1 MDNAELAIG
10 IDLGTTN
17 SLIAV
22 WKDGAAQLIPNKFG
36 EYLTPSIISMDEN
49 NHILVGKPAV
59 SRRTSHP
66 DKTAALFKR
75 AMGSNTN
82 WRLGSDT
89 FNAPELS
96 SLVLRSLKEDA
107 EEFLQRPIKD
117 VVISVPAYFSDE
129 QRKHTR
135 LAAELAGLNAVR
147 LINEPTA
154 AAMAYGL
161 HTQQNTRSLVFDLG
175 GGTFDVTVLE
185 YATPVIE
192 VHASAGDN
200 FLGGEDFTH
209 MLVDE
214 VLKRADVARTTLNE
228 SELAALYACVE
239 AAKCSNQSP
248 LHIRWQ
254 YQEET
259 RECEFY
265 ENELEDLWLPLLN
278 RLRVPIEQALRDARL
293 KPSQIDSLVLVG
305 GASQMPLVQ
314 RIAVR
319 LFGKLPY
326 QSYDPSTIVA
336 LGAAIQAAC
345 RLRSEDIEEVIL
357 TDICPYSLGVEVNR
371 QGVSGIFSPIIER
384 NTTVPVSRVET
395 YSTMHPE
402 QDSIT
407 VNVYQGENHKVK
419 NNILVESFDVPLKKT
434 GAYQSIDIRFS
445 YDIRLISAMVAF
457 SMFEAAYYSEI
468 IRAGIQS
475 ISRGQS
481 SAALALGMTHWQSMK
496 LIILPQAFR
505 AMVPLLLTQ
514 GIVLFQDTSLVY
526 VLSLADFFRTAST
539 IGERDGTQVEMIL
552 FAGFVYF
559 VISLSAS
566 LLVSYLKRRTA

>member
-1 MDNAELAIG
+1 MDNATLAIG

-22 WKDGAAQLIPNKFG
+22 WQDGAAQLIPNKFG

-49 NHILVGKPAV
+49 KQILVGKPAAA
-59 SRRTSHP
+59 RKTSHP

-75 AMGSNTN
+75 AMGSNTH
-82 WRLGSDT
+82 WHLGEES

-107 EEFLQRPIKD
+107 EDYLQQPIKD

-161 HTQQNTRSLVFDLG
+161 HTQQNSRSLVFDLG

-185 YATPVIE
+185 YATPIIE
-192 VHASAGDN
+192 VHASAGDSY
-200 FLGGEDFTH
+200 LGGEDFTH
-209 MLVDE
+209 LLLDE
-214 VLKRADVARTTLNE
+214 VLKRWNLDKSALTD
-228 SELAALYACVE
+228 SDLAALYACVE
-239 AAKCSNQSP
+239 AAKCASGSP
-248 LHIRWQ
+248 LRMSWL
-254 YQEET
+254 YQERALEST
-259 RECEFY
+259 FY
-265 ENELEDLWLPLLN
+265 DDELEALWLPLLN
-278 RLRVPIEQALRDARL
+278 RLRTPIEQALRDSRL
-293 KPSQIDSLVLVG
+293 KPEQIDSLVLVG

-336 LGAAIQAAC
+336 LGAATQAAC
-345 RLRSEDIEEVIL
+345 RLRHEDVEEVIL

-371 QGVSGIFSPIIER
+371 QGVPGIFSPIIER
-384 NTTVPVSRVET
+384 NTTVPVSKVET

-402 QDSIT
+402 QDSIC
-407 VNVYQGENHKVK
+407 VRVYQGESHKVK
-419 NNILVESFDVPLKKT
+419 NNILIDSFDVMLKPN
-434 GAYQSIDIRFS
+434 GHIQAIDIRFS
-445 YDIRLISAMVAF
+445 YDINGLLEVDVLLEDGKSESRIISHNATSLTTQQIDASRERLQALKIYPRDMLINRTFKAQLEEQWSRALGDEREMLG
-457 SMFEAAYYSEI
+457 EI
-468 IRAGIQS
+468 ITDFD
-475 ISRGQS
+475 
-481 SAALALGMTHWQSMK
+481 AALLSNDMQRVDDVRRRACEYLGIDEPK
-496 LIILPQAFR
+496 AP
-505 AMVPLLLTQ
+505 
-514 GIVLFQDTSLVY
+514 
-526 VLSLADFFRTAST
+526 
-539 IGERDGTQVEMIL
+539 
-552 FAGFVYF
+552 
-559 VISLSAS
+559 
-566 LLVSYLKRRTA
+566 

>member
-1 MDNAELAIG
+1 MDNATLAIG

-22 WKDGAAQLIPNKFG
+22 WQDGAAQLIPNKFG

-49 NHILVGKPAV
+49 KQILVGKPAAA
-59 SRRTSHP
+59 RKTSHP

-75 AMGSNTN
+75 AMGSHTL
-82 WRLGSDT
+82 WHLGEES

-107 EEFLQRPIKD
+107 EDYLQQPIKD

-161 HTQQNTRSLVFDLG
+161 HTQQNSRSLVFDLG

-185 YATPVIE
+185 YATPIIE

-200 FLGGEDFTH
+200 YLGGEDFTH
-209 MLVDE
+209 LLLDE
-214 VLKRADVARTTLNE
+214 VLKRWNLDKSLLTEND
-228 SELAALYACVE
+228 LAALYTCVE
-239 AAKCSNQSP
+239 TAKCASDTP
-248 LHIRWQ
+248 LRVNWL
-254 YQEET
+254 YQERALESS
-259 RECEFY
+259 FY
-265 ENELEDLWLPLLN
+265 DDELESLWLPLLN
-278 RLRVPIEQALRDARL
+278 RLRTPIEQALRDSRL
-293 KPSQIDSLVLVG
+293 KPEQIDSLVLVG

-336 LGAAIQAAC
+336 LGAATQAAC
-345 RLRSEDIEEVIL
+345 RLRHEDVEEVIL
-357 TDICPYSLGVEVNR
+357 TDICPYSLGVEVNQR
-371 QGVSGIFSPIIER
+371 GVSGVFSPIIER
-384 NTTVPVSRVET
+384 NTTVPVSKVET

-402 QDSIT
+402 QDSIC
-407 VNVYQGENHKVK
+407 VRVYQGESHKVK
-419 NNILVESFDVPLKKT
+419 NNILIDSFDVTLKPN
-434 GAYQSIDIRFS
+434 GHIQSIDIRFS
-445 YDIRLISAMVAF
+445 YDINGLLEVDVLLEDGKSESRVISHNAASLTPQQIAASRERLLALKIYPRDLLVNRTFKAQLEEQWSRALGDEREMLG
-457 SMFEAAYYSEI
+457 EI
-468 IRAGIQS
+468 ITDFD
-475 ISRGQS
+475 
-481 SAALALGMTHWQSMK
+481 AALLSNDMQRVDDVRRRACEYLGIDEPK
-496 LIILPQAFR
+496 AP
-505 AMVPLLLTQ
+505 
-514 GIVLFQDTSLVY
+514 
-526 VLSLADFFRTAST
+526 
-539 IGERDGTQVEMIL
+539 
-552 FAGFVYF
+552 
-559 VISLSAS
+559 
-566 LLVSYLKRRTA
+566 

>member
-254 YQEET
+254 YQDET

-265 ENELEDLWLPLLN
+265 ENELEDLWL
-278 RLRVPIEQALRDARL
+278 
-293 KPSQIDSLVLVG
+293 
-305 GASQMPLVQ
+305 PLVQ

-445 YDIRLISAMVAF
+445 YDINGLLEVDVLLEDGSVKSRVINHSPVTLSAQQIEESRTRLSALKIYPRDMLINRTFKAKL
-457 SMFEAAYYSEI
+457 EELWARALGDEREEI
-468 IRAGIQS
+468 GRVITDFD
-475 ISRGQS
+475 
-481 SAALALGMTHWQSMK
+481 AALQSNDM
-496 LIILPQAFR
+496 ARVDEVRRR
-505 AMVPLLLTQ
+505 ASVYLA
-514 GIVLFQDTSLVY
+514 IETS
-526 VLSLADFFRTAST
+526 
-539 IGERDGTQVEMIL
+539 
-552 FAGFVYF
+552 
-559 VISLSAS
+559 
-566 LLVSYLKRRTA
+566 

>member
-1 MDNAELAIG
+1 MDNATLAIG

-22 WKDGAAQLIPNKFG
+22 WQDGAAQLIPNKFG

-49 NHILVGKPAV
+49 KQILVGKPAAA
-59 SRRTSHP
+59 RKTSHP

-75 AMGSNTN
+75 AMGSHTL
-82 WRLGSDT
+82 WHLGEES

-107 EEFLQRPIKD
+107 EDYLQQPIKD

-161 HTQQNTRSLVFDLG
+161 HTQQNSRSLVFDLG

-185 YATPVIE
+185 YATPIIE

-200 FLGGEDFTH
+200 YLGGEDFTH
-209 MLVDE
+209 MLLDE
-214 VLKRADVARTTLNE
+214 VLKRWNLDKSALTD
-228 SELAALYACVE
+228 SDLAALYACVE
-239 AAKCSNQSP
+239 AAKCASGSP
-248 LHIRWQ
+248 LRMSWL
-254 YQEET
+254 YQERALEST
-259 RECEFY
+259 FY
-265 ENELEDLWLPLLN
+265 DDELEALWLPLLN
-278 RLRVPIEQALRDARL
+278 RLRTPIEQALRDSRL
-293 KPSQIDSLVLVG
+293 KPEQIDSLVLVG

-336 LGAAIQAAC
+336 LGAATQAAC
-345 RLRSEDIEEVIL
+345 RLRHEDVEEVIL

-371 QGVSGIFSPIIER
+371 QGVPGIFSPIIER
-384 NTTVPVSRVET
+384 NTTVPVSKVET

-402 QDSIT
+402 QDSIC
-407 VNVYQGENHKVK
+407 VRVYQGESHKVK
-419 NNILVESFDVPLKKT
+419 NNILIDSFDVMLKPN
-434 GAYQSIDIRFS
+434 GHIQAIDIRFS
-445 YDIRLISAMVAF
+445 YDINGLLEVDVLLEDGKSESRIISHNATSLTTQQIDASRERLLALKIYPRDMLINRTFKAQLEEQWSRALGDEREMLG
-457 SMFEAAYYSEI
+457 EI
-468 IRAGIQS
+468 ITDFD
-475 ISRGQS
+475 
-481 SAALALGMTHWQSMK
+481 AALLSNDMQRVDDVRRRACEYLGIDEPK
-496 LIILPQAFR
+496 AP
-505 AMVPLLLTQ
+505 
-514 GIVLFQDTSLVY
+514 
-526 VLSLADFFRTAST
+526 
-539 IGERDGTQVEMIL
+539 
-552 FAGFVYF
+552 
-559 VISLSAS
+559 
-566 LLVSYLKRRTA
+566 

>member
-228 SELAALYACVE
+228 SELGALYACVE

-254 YQEET
+254 YQDET

-265 ENELEDLWLPLLN
+265 ENELEDLWL
-278 RLRVPIEQALRDARL
+278 
-293 KPSQIDSLVLVG
+293 
-305 GASQMPLVQ
+305 PLVQ

-445 YDIRLISAMVAF
+445 YDINGLLEVDVLLEDGSVKSRVINHSPVTLSAQQIEESRTRLSALKIYPRDMLINRTFKAKL
-457 SMFEAAYYSEI
+457 EELWARALGDEREEI
-468 IRAGIQS
+468 GRVITDFD
-475 ISRGQS
+475 
-481 SAALALGMTHWQSMK
+481 AALQSNDM
-496 LIILPQAFR
+496 ARVDEVRRR
-505 AMVPLLLTQ
+505 ASVYLA
-514 GIVLFQDTSLVY
+514 IETS
-526 VLSLADFFRTAST
+526 
-539 IGERDGTQVEMIL
+539 
-552 FAGFVYF
+552 
-559 VISLSAS
+559 
-566 LLVSYLKRRTA
+566 

>member
-1 MDNAELAIG
+1 MDNATLAIG

-22 WKDGAAQLIPNKFG
+22 WQDGAAQLIPNKFG

-49 NHILVGKPAV
+49 KQILVGKPAAA
-59 SRRTSHP
+59 RKTSHP

-75 AMGSNTN
+75 AMGSNTH
-82 WRLGSDT
+82 WHLGEES

-107 EEFLQRPIKD
+107 EDYLQQPIKD

-161 HTQQNTRSLVFDLG
+161 HTQQNSRSLVFDLG

-185 YATPVIE
+185 YATPIIE

-200 FLGGEDFTH
+200 YLGGEDFTH
-209 MLVDE
+209 LLLDE
-214 VLKRADVARTTLNE
+214 VLKRWNLDKSSLTD
-228 SELAALYACVE
+228 SDLAALYACVE
-239 AAKCSNQSP
+239 AAKCASGSP
-248 LHIRWQ
+248 LRMSWL
-254 YQEET
+254 YQERALEST
-259 RECEFY
+259 FY
-265 ENELEDLWLPLLN
+265 DDELEALWLPLLN
-278 RLRVPIEQALRDARL
+278 RLRTPIEQALRDSRL
-293 KPSQIDSLVLVG
+293 KPEQIDSLVLVG

-336 LGAAIQAAC
+336 LGAATQAAC
-345 RLRSEDIEEVIL
+345 RLRHEDVEEVIL

-371 QGVSGIFSPIIER
+371 QGVPGIFSPIIER
-384 NTTVPVSRVET
+384 NTTVPVSKVET

-402 QDSIT
+402 QDSIC
-407 VNVYQGENHKVK
+407 VRVYQGESHKVK
-419 NNILVESFDVPLKKT
+419 NNILIDSFDVMLKPN
-434 GAYQSIDIRFS
+434 GHIQAIDIRFS
-445 YDIRLISAMVAF
+445 YDINGLLEVDVLLEDGKSESRIISHNATSLTTQQIDASRERLQALKIYPRDMLINRTFKAQLEEQWSRALGDEREMLG
-457 SMFEAAYYSEI
+457 EI
-468 IRAGIQS
+468 ITDFD
-475 ISRGQS
+475 
-481 SAALALGMTHWQSMK
+481 AALLSNDMQRVDDVRRRACEYLGIDEPK
-496 LIILPQAFR
+496 AP
-505 AMVPLLLTQ
+505 
-514 GIVLFQDTSLVY
+514 
-526 VLSLADFFRTAST
+526 
-539 IGERDGTQVEMIL
+539 
-552 FAGFVYF
+552 
-559 VISLSAS
+559 
-566 LLVSYLKRRTA
+566 

>member
-248 LHIRWQ
+248 MHIRWQ
-254 YQEET
+254 Y
-259 RECEFY
+259 
-265 ENELEDLWLPLLN
+265 
-278 RLRVPIEQALRDARL
+278 
-293 KPSQIDSLVLVG
+293 
-305 GASQMPLVQ
+305 
-314 RIAVR
+314 
-319 LFGKLPY
+319 
-326 QSYDPSTIVA
+326 
-336 LGAAIQAAC
+336 
-345 RLRSEDIEEVIL
+345 
-357 TDICPYSLGVEVNR
+357 
-371 QGVSGIFSPIIER
+371 
-384 NTTVPVSRVET
+384 
-395 YSTMHPE
+395 
-402 QDSIT
+402 
-407 VNVYQGENHKVK
+407 
-419 NNILVESFDVPLKKT
+419 
-434 GAYQSIDIRFS
+434 
-445 YDIRLISAMVAF
+445 
-457 SMFEAAYYSEI
+457 
-468 IRAGIQS
+468 
-475 ISRGQS
+475 RG
-481 SAALALGMTHWQSMK
+481 
-496 LIILPQAFR
+496 
-505 AMVPLLLTQ
+505 
-514 GIVLFQDTSLVY
+514 
-526 VLSLADFFRTAST
+526 
-539 IGERDGTQVEMIL
+539 
-552 FAGFVYF
+552 
-559 VISLSAS
+559 
-566 LLVSYLKRRTA
+566 

>member
-1 MDNAELAIG
+1 MDNATLAIG

-22 WKDGAAQLIPNKFG
+22 WQDGAAQLIPNKFG

-49 NHILVGKPAV
+49 KQILVGKPAAA
-59 SRRTSHP
+59 RKTSHP

-75 AMGSNTN
+75 AMGSHTL
-82 WRLGSDT
+82 WHLGEES

-107 EEFLQRPIKD
+107 EDYLQQPIKD

-161 HTQQNTRSLVFDLG
+161 HTQQNSRSLVFDLG

-192 VHASAGDN
+192 VRASAGDN
-200 FLGGEDFTH
+200 YLGGEDFTH
-209 MLVDE
+209 LLLDE
-214 VLKRADVARTTLNE
+214 VLKRWNLDKSALTD
-228 SELAALYACVE
+228 SDLAALYACVE
-239 AAKCSNQSP
+239 AAKCASGSP
-248 LHIRWQ
+248 LRMSWL
-254 YQEET
+254 YQESVLEST
-259 RECEFY
+259 FY
-265 ENELEDLWLPLLN
+265 DDELEALWLPLLN
-278 RLRVPIEQALRDARL
+278 RLRTPIEQALRDSRL
-293 KPSQIDSLVLVG
+293 KPEQIDSLVLVG

-336 LGAAIQAAC
+336 LGAATQAAC
-345 RLRSEDIEEVIL
+345 RLRHEDVEEVIL

-371 QGVSGIFSPIIER
+371 QGVPGIFSPIIER
-384 NTTVPVSRVET
+384 NTTVPVSKVET
-395 YSTMHPE
+395 YSTMHRE
-402 QDSIT
+402 QDSIC
-407 VNVYQGENHKVK
+407 VRVYQGESHKVK
-419 NNILVESFDVPLKKT
+419 NNILIDSFDVMLKPN
-434 GAYQSIDIRFS
+434 GHIQAIDIRFS
-445 YDIRLISAMVAF
+445 YDINGLLEVDVLLEDGKSESRIISHNATSLTTQQIEASRERLQALKIYPRDMLINRTFKAQLEEQWSRALGDEREMLG
-457 SMFEAAYYSEI
+457 EI
-468 IRAGIQS
+468 ITDFD
-475 ISRGQS
+475 
-481 SAALALGMTHWQSMK
+481 AALLSNDMQRVDDVRRRACEYLGIDEPK
-496 LIILPQAFR
+496 AP
-505 AMVPLLLTQ
+505 
-514 GIVLFQDTSLVY
+514 
-526 VLSLADFFRTAST
+526 
-539 IGERDGTQVEMIL
+539 
-552 FAGFVYF
+552 
-559 VISLSAS
+559 
-566 LLVSYLKRRTA
+566 

>member
-1 MDNAELAIG
+1 MDNATLAIG

-22 WKDGAAQLIPNKFG
+22 WQDGAAQLIPNKFG

-49 NHILVGKPAV
+49 KQILVGKPAAA
-59 SRRTSHP
+59 RKTSHP

-75 AMGSNTN
+75 AMGSHTL
-82 WRLGSDT
+82 WHLGEES

-107 EEFLQRPIKD
+107 EDYLQQPIKD

-161 HTQQNTRSLVFDLG
+161 HTQQNSRSLVFDLG

-185 YATPVIE
+185 YATPIIE

-200 FLGGEDFTH
+200 YLGGEDFTH
-209 MLVDE
+209 LLLDE
-214 VLKRADVARTTLNE
+214 VLKRWNLDKSALTD
-228 SELAALYACVE
+228 SDLAALYACVE
-239 AAKCSNQSP
+239 AAKCASGSP
-248 LHIRWQ
+248 LRMSWL
-254 YQEET
+254 YQESVLEST
-259 RECEFY
+259 FY
-265 ENELEDLWLPLLN
+265 DDELEALWLPLLN
-278 RLRVPIEQALRDARL
+278 RLRTPIEQALRDSRL
-293 KPSQIDSLVLVG
+293 KPEQIDSLVLVG

-336 LGAAIQAAC
+336 LGAATQAAC
-345 RLRSEDIEEVIL
+345 RLRHEDVEEVIL

-371 QGVSGIFSPIIER
+371 QGVPGIFSPIIER
-384 NTTVPVSRVET
+384 NTTVPVSKVET

-402 QDSIT
+402 QDSICIR
-407 VNVYQGENHKVK
+407 VYQGESHKVK
-419 NNILVESFDVPLKKT
+419 NNILIDSFDVMLKPN
-434 GAYQSIDIRFS
+434 GHIQAIDIRFS
-445 YDIRLISAMVAF
+445 YDINGLLEVDVLLEDGKSESRIISHNATSLTTQQIEASRERLQALKIYPRDMLINRTFKAQLEEQWSRALGDEREMLG
-457 SMFEAAYYSEI
+457 EI
-468 IRAGIQS
+468 ITDFD
-475 ISRGQS
+475 
-481 SAALALGMTHWQSMK
+481 AALLSNDMQRVDDVRRRACEYLGIDEPK
-496 LIILPQAFR
+496 AP
-505 AMVPLLLTQ
+505 
-514 GIVLFQDTSLVY
+514 
-526 VLSLADFFRTAST
+526 
-539 IGERDGTQVEMIL
+539 
-552 FAGFVYF
+552 
-559 VISLSAS
+559 
-566 LLVSYLKRRTA
+566 

>member
-1 MDNAELAIG
+1 MDNATLAIG

-22 WKDGAAQLIPNKFG
+22 WQDGAAQLIPNKFG

-49 NHILVGKPAV
+49 KQILVGKPAAA
-59 SRRTSHP
+59 RKTSHP

-75 AMGSNTN
+75 AMGSNTH
-82 WRLGSDT
+82 WHLGEES

-107 EEFLQRPIKD
+107 EDYLQQPIKD

-161 HTQQNTRSLVFDLG
+161 HTQQNSRSLVFDLG

-185 YATPVIE
+185 YATPIIE

-200 FLGGEDFTH
+200 YLGGEDFTH
-209 MLVDE
+209 LLLDE
-214 VLKRADVARTTLNE
+214 VLKRWNLDKSALTD
-228 SELAALYACVE
+228 SDLAALYACVE
-239 AAKCSNQSP
+239 AAKCASGSP
-248 LHIRWQ
+248 LRMSWL
-254 YQEET
+254 YQERALESS
-259 RECEFY
+259 FY
-265 ENELEDLWLPLLN
+265 DDELEALWLPLLN
-278 RLRVPIEQALRDARL
+278 RLRTPIEQALRDSRL
-293 KPSQIDSLVLVG
+293 KPEQIDSLVLVG

-336 LGAAIQAAC
+336 LGAATQAAC
-345 RLRSEDIEEVIL
+345 RLRHEDVEEVIL

-371 QGVSGIFSPIIER
+371 QGVPGIFSPIIER
-384 NTTVPVSRVET
+384 NTTVPVSKVET

-402 QDSIT
+402 QDSIC
-407 VNVYQGENHKVK
+407 VRVYQGESHKVK
-419 NNILVESFDVPLKKT
+419 NNILIDSFDVMLKPN
-434 GAYQSIDIRFS
+434 GHIQAIDIRFS
-445 YDIRLISAMVAF
+445 YDINGLLEVDVLLEDGKSESRIISHNATSLTTQQIDASRERLLALKIYPRDMLINRTFKAQLEEQWSRALGDEREMLG
-457 SMFEAAYYSEI
+457 EI
-468 IRAGIQS
+468 ITDFD
-475 ISRGQS
+475 
-481 SAALALGMTHWQSMK
+481 AALLSNDMQRVDDVRRRACEYLGIDEPK
-496 LIILPQAFR
+496 AP
-505 AMVPLLLTQ
+505 
-514 GIVLFQDTSLVY
+514 
-526 VLSLADFFRTAST
+526 
-539 IGERDGTQVEMIL
+539 
-552 FAGFVYF
+552 
-559 VISLSAS
+559 
-566 LLVSYLKRRTA
+566 

>member
-1 MDNAELAIG
+1 MDNATLAIG

-22 WKDGAAQLIPNKFG
+22 WQDGAAQLIPNKFG

-49 NHILVGKPAV
+49 KQILVGKPAAA
-59 SRRTSHP
+59 RKTSHP

-75 AMGSNTN
+75 AMGSHTL
-82 WRLGSDT
+82 WHLGEES

-107 EEFLQRPIKD
+107 EDYLQQPIKD

-161 HTQQNTRSLVFDLG
+161 HTQQNSRSLVFDLG

-192 VHASAGDN
+192 VRASAGDN
-200 FLGGEDFTH
+200 YLGGEDFTH
-209 MLVDE
+209 LLLDE
-214 VLKRADVARTTLNE
+214 VLKRWNLDKSALTD
-228 SELAALYACVE
+228 SDLATLYACVE
-239 AAKCSNQSP
+239 AAKCASGPP
-248 LHIRWQ
+248 LRMSWL
-254 YQEET
+254 YQERALEST
-259 RECEFY
+259 FY
-265 ENELEDLWLPLLN
+265 DDELEALWLPLLN
-278 RLRVPIEQALRDARL
+278 RLRTPIEQALRDSRL
-293 KPSQIDSLVLVG
+293 KPEQIDSLVLVG

-336 LGAAIQAAC
+336 LGAATQAAC
-345 RLRSEDIEEVIL
+345 RLRHEDVEEVIL

-371 QGVSGIFSPIIER
+371 QGVPGIFSPIIER
-384 NTTVPVSRVET
+384 NTTVPVSKVET
-395 YSTMHPE
+395 YSTMRPE
-402 QDSIT
+402 QDSIC
-407 VNVYQGENHKVK
+407 VRVYQGESHKVK
-419 NNILVESFDVPLKKT
+419 NNILIDSFDVMLKPN
-434 GAYQSIDIRFS
+434 GHIQAIDIRFS
-445 YDIRLISAMVAF
+445 YDINGLLEVDVLLEDGKSESRIISHNATSLTTQQIDASRERLQALKIYPRDMLINRTFKAQLEEQWSRALGDEREMLG
-457 SMFEAAYYSEI
+457 EI
-468 IRAGIQS
+468 ITDFD
-475 ISRGQS
+475 
-481 SAALALGMTHWQSMK
+481 AALLSNDMQRVDDVRRRACEYLGIDEPK
-496 LIILPQAFR
+496 AR
-505 AMVPLLLTQ
+505 
-514 GIVLFQDTSLVY
+514 
-526 VLSLADFFRTAST
+526 
-539 IGERDGTQVEMIL
+539 
-552 FAGFVYF
+552 
-559 VISLSAS
+559 
-566 LLVSYLKRRTA
+566 

>member
-1 MDNAELAIG
+1 MDNATLAIG

-22 WKDGAAQLIPNKFG
+22 WQDGAAQLIPNKFG

-49 NHILVGKPAV
+49 KQILVGKPATA
-59 SRRTSHP
+59 RKTSHP

-75 AMGSNTN
+75 AMGSHTL
-82 WRLGSDT
+82 WHLGEES

-107 EEFLQRPIKD
+107 EDYLQQPIKD

-129 QRKHTR
+129 QRKHTC

-161 HTQQNTRSLVFDLG
+161 HTQQNSRSLVFDLG

-185 YATPVIE
+185 YATPIIE

-200 FLGGEDFTH
+200 YLGGEDFTH
-209 MLVDE
+209 LLLDE
-214 VLKRADVARTTLNE
+214 VLKRWNLDKSALTD
-228 SELAALYACVE
+228 SDLAALYACVE
-239 AAKCSNQSP
+239 AAKCASGSP
-248 LHIRWQ
+248 LRISWL
-254 YQEET
+254 YQERALEST
-259 RECEFY
+259 FY
-265 ENELEDLWLPLLN
+265 DDELEALWLPLLN
-278 RLRVPIEQALRDARL
+278 RLRTPIEQALRDSRL
-293 KPSQIDSLVLVG
+293 KPEQIDSLVLVG

-336 LGAAIQAAC
+336 LGAATQAAC
-345 RLRSEDIEEVIL
+345 RLRHEDVEEVIL

-371 QGVSGIFSPIIER
+371 QGVPGIFSPIIER
-384 NTTVPVSRVET
+384 NTTVPVSKVET

-402 QDSIT
+402 QDSIC
-407 VNVYQGENHKVK
+407 VRVYQGESHKVK
-419 NNILVESFDVPLKKT
+419 NNILIDSFDVMLKPN
-434 GAYQSIDIRFS
+434 GHIQAIDIRFS
-445 YDIRLISAMVAF
+445 YDINGLLEVDVLLEDGKSESRIISHNATSLTTQQIDASRERLLALKIYPRDMLINRTFKAQLEEQWSRALGDEREMLG
-457 SMFEAAYYSEI
+457 EI
-468 IRAGIQS
+468 ITDFD
-475 ISRGQS
+475 
-481 SAALALGMTHWQSMK
+481 AALLSNDMQRVDDVRRRACEYLGIDEPK
-496 LIILPQAFR
+496 AP
-505 AMVPLLLTQ
+505 
-514 GIVLFQDTSLVY
+514 
-526 VLSLADFFRTAST
+526 
-539 IGERDGTQVEMIL
+539 
-552 FAGFVYF
+552 
-559 VISLSAS
+559 
-566 LLVSYLKRRTA
+566 

>member
-1 MDNAELAIG
+1 MDNANLAIG

-22 WKDGAAQLIPNKFG
+22 WDEGGAKLIPNKFG
-36 EYLTPSIISMDEN
+36 EYLTPSIISIDDN
-49 NHILVGKPAV
+49 KNILVGKPAK
-59 SRRTSHP
+59 SRRISHP

-75 AMGSNTN
+75 SMGSNMS
-82 WRLGSDT
+82 WKLGEET

-96 SLVLRSLKEDA
+96 SLILRSLKEDA
-107 EEFLQRPIKD
+107 EEYLHQPIKD

-161 HTQQNTRSLVFDLG
+161 HSQTNTRSLVFDLG

-200 FLGGEDFTH
+200 YLGGEDFTN
-209 MLVDE
+209 MLVE
-214 VLKRADVARTTLNE
+214 EALKRWGLSKSTLPE
-228 SELAALYACVE
+228 AAPAELYSMAE
-239 AAKCSNQSP
+239 AAKCSGVMP
-248 LHIRWQ
+248 LQLSWRPVNNR
-254 YQEET
+254 ELL
-259 RECEFY
+259 ECEFY
-265 ENELEDLWLPLLN
+265 EDELEELWLPLLN

-326 QSYDPSTIVA
+326 QNYDPSTIVA

-345 RLRSEDIEEVIL
+345 RLRSEDVEEVIL
-357 TDICPYSLGVEVNR
+357 TDICPYSLGVEVCQ
-371 QGVSGIFSPIIER
+371 QGISGIFSPIIER
-384 NTTVPVSRVET
+384 NTTVPVSKVET
-395 YSTMHPE
+395 YSTMHPD
-402 QDSIT
+402 QDSIQ

-419 NNILVESFDVPLKKT
+419 NNILVESFDVPLEKT

-445 YDIRLISAMVAF
+445 YDINGLLEVDILL
-457 SMFEAAYYSEI
+457 EDGKTE
-468 IRAGIQS
+468 
-475 ISRGQS
+475 SRVINHS
-481 SAALALGMTHWQSMK
+481 PT
-496 LIILPQAFR
+496 
-505 AMVPLLLTQ
+505 LLTQ
-514 GIVLFQDTSLVY
+514 QQIDASRARLLALKIYPRDMLINRTFKAQLEERWSRALSEEREWLGKIITDFDAALLSNDQERVDNVRHRACEYLGIEEPK
-526 VLSLADFFRTAST
+526 AP
-539 IGERDGTQVEMIL
+539 
-552 FAGFVYF
+552 
-559 VISLSAS
+559 
-566 LLVSYLKRRTA
+566 

>member
-1 MDNAELAIG
+1 MDNATLAIG

-22 WKDGAAQLIPNKFG
+22 WQDGAAQLIPNKFG

-49 NHILVGKPAV
+49 KQILVGKPAAA
-59 SRRTSHP
+59 RKTSHP

-75 AMGSNTN
+75 AMGSHTL
-82 WRLGSDT
+82 WHLGEES

-107 EEFLQRPIKD
+107 EDYLQQPIKD

-129 QRKHTR
+129 QRRHTR

-161 HTQQNTRSLVFDLG
+161 HTQQNSRSLVFDLG

-185 YATPVIE
+185 YATPIIE

-200 FLGGEDFTH
+200 YLGGEDFTH
-209 MLVDE
+209 MLLDE
-214 VLKRADVARTTLNE
+214 VLKRWNLDKSALTD
-228 SELAALYACVE
+228 SDLATLYACVE
-239 AAKCSNQSP
+239 AAKCASGSP
-248 LHIRWQ
+248 LRMSWL
-254 YQEET
+254 YQERALEST
-259 RECEFY
+259 FY
-265 ENELEDLWLPLLN
+265 DDELEALWLPLLN
-278 RLRVPIEQALRDARL
+278 RLRTPIEQALRDSRL
-293 KPSQIDSLVLVG
+293 KPEQIDSLVLVG

-336 LGAAIQAAC
+336 LGAATQAAC
-345 RLRSEDIEEVIL
+345 RLRHEDVEEVIL

-371 QGVSGIFSPIIER
+371 QGVPGIFSPIIER
-384 NTTVPVSRVET
+384 NTTVPVSKVET

-402 QDSIT
+402 QDSIC
-407 VNVYQGENHKVK
+407 VRVYQGESHKVK
-419 NNILVESFDVPLKKT
+419 NNILIDSFDVMLKPN
-434 GAYQSIDIRFS
+434 GHIQAIDIRFS
-445 YDIRLISAMVAF
+445 YDINGLLEVDVLLEDGKSESRIISHNATSLTTQQIDASRERLLALKIYPRDMLINRTFKAQLEEQWSRALGDEREMLG
-457 SMFEAAYYSEI
+457 EI
-468 IRAGIQS
+468 ITDFD
-475 ISRGQS
+475 
-481 SAALALGMTHWQSMK
+481 AALLSNDMQRVDDVRRRACEYLGIDEPK
-496 LIILPQAFR
+496 AP
-505 AMVPLLLTQ
+505 
-514 GIVLFQDTSLVY
+514 
-526 VLSLADFFRTAST
+526 
-539 IGERDGTQVEMIL
+539 
-552 FAGFVYF
+552 
-559 VISLSAS
+559 
-566 LLVSYLKRRTA
+566 

>member
-175 GGTFDVTVLE
+175 GVTFDVTVLE

-336 LGAAIQAAC
+336 LGAAIQ
-345 RLRSEDIEEVIL
+345 
-357 TDICPYSLGVEVNR
+357 
-371 QGVSGIFSPIIER
+371 GVSGIFSPIIER

-445 YDIRLISAMVAF
+445 YDINGLLEVDVLLEDGSVKSRVINHSPVTLSAQQIEESRTRLSALKIYPRDMLINRTFKAKL
-457 SMFEAAYYSEI
+457 EELWARALGDEREEI
-468 IRAGIQS
+468 GRVITDFD
-475 ISRGQS
+475 
-481 SAALALGMTHWQSMK
+481 AALQSNDM
-496 LIILPQAFR
+496 ARVDEVRRR
-505 AMVPLLLTQ
+505 AS
-514 GIVLFQDTSLVY
+514 DY
-526 VLSLADFFRTAST
+526 LA
-539 IGERDGTQVEMIL
+539 IEIP
-552 FAGFVYF
+552 
-559 VISLSAS
+559 
-566 LLVSYLKRRTA
+566 

>member
-1 MDNAELAIG
+1 MDNATLAIG

-22 WKDGAAQLIPNKFG
+22 WQDGAAQLIPNKFG

-49 NHILVGKPAV
+49 KQILVGKPAAA
-59 SRRTSHP
+59 RKTSHP

-75 AMGSNTN
+75 AMGSNTH
-82 WRLGSDT
+82 WHFGEES

-107 EEFLQRPIKD
+107 EDYLQQPIKD

-161 HTQQNTRSLVFDLG
+161 HTQQNSRSLVFDLG
-175 GGTFDVTVLE
+175 GGTFDMTVLE
-185 YATPVIE
+185 YATPIIE

-200 FLGGEDFTH
+200 YLGGEDFTH
-209 MLVDE
+209 LLLDE
-214 VLKRADVARTTLNE
+214 VLKRWNLDKSALTD
-228 SELAALYACVE
+228 SDLAALYACVE
-239 AAKCSNQSP
+239 AAKCASDFP
-248 LHIRWQ
+248 LRMSWL
-254 YQEET
+254 YQERALEST
-259 RECEFY
+259 FY
-265 ENELEDLWLPLLN
+265 DDELEALWLPLLN
-278 RLRVPIEQALRDARL
+278 RLRTPIEQALRDSRL
-293 KPSQIDSLVLVG
+293 KPEQIDSLVLVG

-336 LGAAIQAAC
+336 LGAATQAAC
-345 RLRSEDIEEVIL
+345 RLRHEDVEEVIL

-371 QGVSGIFSPIIER
+371 QGVPGIFSPIIER
-384 NTTVPVSRVET
+384 NTTVPVSKVET

-402 QDSIT
+402 QDSIC
-407 VNVYQGENHKVK
+407 VRVYQGESHKVK
-419 NNILVESFDVPLKKT
+419 NNILIDSFDVMLKPN
-434 GAYQSIDIRFS
+434 GHIQAIDIRFS
-445 YDIRLISAMVAF
+445 YDINGLLEVDVLLEDGKSESRIISHNATSLTTQQIDASRERLQALKIYPRDMLINRTFKAQLEEQWSRALGDEREMLG
-457 SMFEAAYYSEI
+457 EI
-468 IRAGIQS
+468 ITDFD
-475 ISRGQS
+475 
-481 SAALALGMTHWQSMK
+481 AALLSNDMQRVDDVRRRACEYLGIDEPK
-496 LIILPQAFR
+496 AP
-505 AMVPLLLTQ
+505 
-514 GIVLFQDTSLVY
+514 
-526 VLSLADFFRTAST
+526 
-539 IGERDGTQVEMIL
+539 
-552 FAGFVYF
+552 
-559 VISLSAS
+559 
-566 LLVSYLKRRTA
+566 

>member
-1 MDNAELAIG
+1 MDNATLAIG

-22 WKDGAAQLIPNKFG
+22 WQDGAAQLIPNKFG

-49 NHILVGKPAV
+49 KQILVGKPATA
-59 SRRTSHP
+59 RKTSHP

-75 AMGSNTN
+75 AMGSHTL
-82 WRLGSDT
+82 WHLGEES

-107 EEFLQRPIKD
+107 EDYLQQPIKD

-129 QRKHTR
+129 QRKHTC

-161 HTQQNTRSLVFDLG
+161 HTQQNSRSLVFDLG

-185 YATPVIE
+185 YATPIIE

-200 FLGGEDFTH
+200 YLGGEDFTH
-209 MLVDE
+209 LLLDE
-214 VLKRADVARTTLNE
+214 VLKRWNLDKSALTD
-228 SELAALYACVE
+228 SDLAALYACVE
-239 AAKCSNQSP
+239 AAKCASGSP
-248 LHIRWQ
+248 LRMSWL
-254 YQEET
+254 YQERALEST
-259 RECEFY
+259 FY
-265 ENELEDLWLPLLN
+265 DDELEALWLPLLN
-278 RLRVPIEQALRDARL
+278 RLRTPIEQALRDSRL
-293 KPSQIDSLVLVG
+293 KPEQIDSLVLVG

-336 LGAAIQAAC
+336 LGAATQAAC
-345 RLRSEDIEEVIL
+345 RLRHEDVEEVIL

-371 QGVSGIFSPIIER
+371 QGVPGIFSPIIER
-384 NTTVPVSRVET
+384 NTTVPVSKVET

-402 QDSIT
+402 QDSIC
-407 VNVYQGENHKVK
+407 VRVYQGESHKVK
-419 NNILVESFDVPLKKT
+419 NNILIDSFDVMLKPN
-434 GAYQSIDIRFS
+434 GHIQAIDIRFS
-445 YDIRLISAMVAF
+445 YDINGLLEVDVLLEDGKSESRIISHNATSLTTQQIDASRERLQALKIYPRDMLINRTFKAQLEEQWSRALGDEREMLG
-457 SMFEAAYYSEI
+457 EI
-468 IRAGIQS
+468 ITDFD
-475 ISRGQS
+475 
-481 SAALALGMTHWQSMK
+481 AALLSNDMQRVDDVRRRAYEYLGIDEPK
-496 LIILPQAFR
+496 AP
-505 AMVPLLLTQ
+505 
-514 GIVLFQDTSLVY
+514 
-526 VLSLADFFRTAST
+526 
-539 IGERDGTQVEMIL
+539 
-552 FAGFVYF
+552 
-559 VISLSAS
+559 
-566 LLVSYLKRRTA
+566 

>member
-1 MDNAELAIG
+1 MDNATLAIG

-22 WKDGAAQLIPNKFG
+22 WQDGAAQLIPNKFG

-49 NHILVGKPAV
+49 KQILVGKPAAA
-59 SRRTSHP
+59 RKTSHP

-75 AMGSNTN
+75 AMGSNTH
-82 WRLGSDT
+82 WHLGEES

-107 EEFLQRPIKD
+107 EDYLQQPIKD

-161 HTQQNTRSLVFDLG
+161 HTQQNSRSLVFDLG

-185 YATPVIE
+185 YATPIIE

-200 FLGGEDFTH
+200 YLGGEDFTH
-209 MLVDE
+209 LLLDE
-214 VLKRADVARTTLNE
+214 VLKRWNLDKSALTD
-228 SELAALYACVE
+228 SDLAALYACVE
-239 AAKCSNQSP
+239 AAKCASGSP
-248 LHIRWQ
+248 LRMSWL
-254 YQEET
+254 YQERALEST
-259 RECEFY
+259 FY
-265 ENELEDLWLPLLN
+265 DDELEALWLPLLN
-278 RLRVPIEQALRDARL
+278 RLRTPIEQALRDSRL
-293 KPSQIDSLVLVG
+293 KPEQIDSLVLVG

-326 QSYDPSTIVA
+326 QSYDPGTIVA
-336 LGAAIQAAC
+336 LGAATQAAC
-345 RLRSEDIEEVIL
+345 RLRHEDVEEVIL

-371 QGVSGIFSPIIER
+371 QGVPGIFSPIIER
-384 NTTVPVSRVET
+384 NTTVPVSKVET

-402 QDSIT
+402 QDSIC
-407 VNVYQGENHKVK
+407 VRVYQGESHKVK
-419 NNILVESFDVPLKKT
+419 NNILIDSFDVMLKPN
-434 GAYQSIDIRFS
+434 GHIQAIDIRFS
-445 YDIRLISAMVAF
+445 YDINGLLEVDVLLEDGKSESRIISHNATSLTTQQIDASRERLLALKIYPRDMLINRTFKAQLEEQWSRALGDEREMLG
-457 SMFEAAYYSEI
+457 EI
-468 IRAGIQS
+468 ITDFD
-475 ISRGQS
+475 
-481 SAALALGMTHWQSMK
+481 AALLSNDMQRVDDVRRRACEYLGIDEPK
-496 LIILPQAFR
+496 AP
-505 AMVPLLLTQ
+505 
-514 GIVLFQDTSLVY
+514 
-526 VLSLADFFRTAST
+526 
-539 IGERDGTQVEMIL
+539 
-552 FAGFVYF
+552 
-559 VISLSAS
+559 
-566 LLVSYLKRRTA
+566 

>member
-1 MDNAELAIG
+1 MDNATLAIG

-22 WKDGAAQLIPNKFG
+22 WQDGAAQLIPNKFG

-49 NHILVGKPAV
+49 KQILVGKPAAA
-59 SRRTSHP
+59 RKTSHP

-75 AMGSNTN
+75 TMGSNTH
-82 WRLGSDT
+82 WHLGEES

-107 EEFLQRPIKD
+107 EDYLQQPIKD

-161 HTQQNTRSLVFDLG
+161 HTQQNSRSLVFDLG

-185 YATPVIE
+185 YATPIIE

-200 FLGGEDFTH
+200 YLGGEDFTH
-209 MLVDE
+209 LLLDE
-214 VLKRADVARTTLNE
+214 VLKRWNLDKSALTD
-228 SELAALYACVE
+228 SDLAALYACVE
-239 AAKCSNQSP
+239 AAKCASSSP
-248 LHIRWQ
+248 LRMSWL
-254 YQEET
+254 YQESVLEST
-259 RECEFY
+259 FY
-265 ENELEDLWLPLLN
+265 DDELEALWLPLLN
-278 RLRVPIEQALRDARL
+278 RLRTPIEQALRDSRL
-293 KPSQIDSLVLVG
+293 KPEQIDSLVLVG

-336 LGAAIQAAC
+336 LGAATQAAC
-345 RLRSEDIEEVIL
+345 RLRHEDVEEVIL

-371 QGVSGIFSPIIER
+371 QGVPGIFSPIIER
-384 NTTVPVSRVET
+384 NTTVPVSKVET

-402 QDSIT
+402 QDSIC
-407 VNVYQGENHKVK
+407 VRVYQGESHKVK
-419 NNILVESFDVPLKKT
+419 NNILIDSFDVMLKPN
-434 GAYQSIDIRFS
+434 GHIQAIDIRFS
-445 YDIRLISAMVAF
+445 YDINGLLEVDVLLEDGKSESRIISHNATSLTTQQIDASRERLLALKIYPRDMLINRTFKAQLEEQWSRALGDEREMLG
-457 SMFEAAYYSEI
+457 EI
-468 IRAGIQS
+468 ITDFD
-475 ISRGQS
+475 
-481 SAALALGMTHWQSMK
+481 AALLSNDMQRVDDVRRRACEYLGIDEPK
-496 LIILPQAFR
+496 AP
-505 AMVPLLLTQ
+505 
-514 GIVLFQDTSLVY
+514 
-526 VLSLADFFRTAST
+526 
-539 IGERDGTQVEMIL
+539 
-552 FAGFVYF
+552 
-559 VISLSAS
+559 
-566 LLVSYLKRRTA
+566 

>member
-1 MDNAELAIG
+1 MDNATLAIG

-22 WKDGAAQLIPNKFG
+22 WQDGAAQLIPNKFG

-49 NHILVGKPAV
+49 KQILVGKPATA
-59 SRRTSHP
+59 RKTSHP

-75 AMGSNTN
+75 AMGSHTL
-82 WRLGSDT
+82 WHLGEES

-107 EEFLQRPIKD
+107 EDYLQQPIKD

-129 QRKHTR
+129 QRKHTC

-161 HTQQNTRSLVFDLG
+161 HTQQNSRSLVFDLG

-185 YATPVIE
+185 YATPIIE

-200 FLGGEDFTH
+200 YLGGEDFTH
-209 MLVDE
+209 LLLDE
-214 VLKRADVARTTLNE
+214 VLKRWNLDKSALTD
-228 SELAALYACVE
+228 SDLAALYACVE
-239 AAKCSNQSP
+239 AAKCASGSP
-248 LHIRWQ
+248 LRMSWL
-254 YQEET
+254 YQERVLEST
-259 RECEFY
+259 FY
-265 ENELEDLWLPLLN
+265 DDELEALWLPLLN
-278 RLRVPIEQALRDARL
+278 RLRTPIEQALRDSRL
-293 KPSQIDSLVLVG
+293 KPEQIDSLVLVG

-336 LGAAIQAAC
+336 LGAATQAAC
-345 RLRSEDIEEVIL
+345 RLRHEDVEEVIL

-371 QGVSGIFSPIIER
+371 QGVPGIFSPIIER
-384 NTTVPVSRVET
+384 NTTVPVSKVET

-402 QDSIT
+402 QDSIC
-407 VNVYQGENHKVK
+407 VRVYQGESHKVK
-419 NNILVESFDVPLKKT
+419 NNILIDSFDVMLKPN
-434 GAYQSIDIRFS
+434 GHIQAIDIRFS
-445 YDIRLISAMVAF
+445 YDINGLLEVDVLLEDGKSESRIISHNATSLTTQQIDASRERLQALKIYPRDMLINRTFKAQLEEQWSRALGDEREMLG
-457 SMFEAAYYSEI
+457 EI
-468 IRAGIQS
+468 ITDFD
-475 ISRGQS
+475 
-481 SAALALGMTHWQSMK
+481 AALLSNDMQRVDDVRRRACEYLGIDEPK
-496 LIILPQAFR
+496 AP
-505 AMVPLLLTQ
+505 
-514 GIVLFQDTSLVY
+514 
-526 VLSLADFFRTAST
+526 
-539 IGERDGTQVEMIL
+539 
-552 FAGFVYF
+552 
-559 VISLSAS
+559 
-566 LLVSYLKRRTA
+566 

>member
-1 MDNAELAIG
+1 MDNATLAIG

-22 WKDGAAQLIPNKFG
+22 WQDGAAQLIPNKFG

-49 NHILVGKPAV
+49 KQILVGKPAAA
-59 SRRTSHP
+59 RKTSHP
-66 DKTAALFKR
+66 DKTATLFKR
-75 AMGSNTN
+75 AMGSHTL
-82 WRLGSDT
+82 WHLGEES

-107 EEFLQRPIKD
+107 EDYLQQPIKD

-161 HTQQNTRSLVFDLG
+161 HTQQNSRSLVFDLG

-185 YATPVIE
+185 YATPIIE

-200 FLGGEDFTH
+200 YLGGEDFTH
-209 MLVDE
+209 LLLDE
-214 VLKRADVARTTLNE
+214 VLKRWNLDKSALTD
-228 SELAALYACVE
+228 SDLAALYACVE
-239 AAKCSNQSP
+239 AAKCANGSP
-248 LHIRWQ
+248 LRMSWL
-254 YQEET
+254 YQERALEST
-259 RECEFY
+259 FY
-265 ENELEDLWLPLLN
+265 DDELEALWLPLLN
-278 RLRVPIEQALRDARL
+278 RLRTPIEQALRDSRL
-293 KPSQIDSLVLVG
+293 KPEQIDSLVLVG

-336 LGAAIQAAC
+336 LGAATQAAC
-345 RLRSEDIEEVIL
+345 RLRHEDVEEVIL

-371 QGVSGIFSPIIER
+371 QGVPGIFSPIIER
-384 NTTVPVSRVET
+384 NTTVPVSKVET

-402 QDSIT
+402 QDSIC
-407 VNVYQGENHKVK
+407 VRVYQGESHKVK
-419 NNILVESFDVPLKKT
+419 NNILIDSFDVMLKPN
-434 GAYQSIDIRFS
+434 GHIQAIDIRFS
-445 YDIRLISAMVAF
+445 YDINGLLEVDVLLEDGKSESRIISHNATSLTTQQIEASRERLQALKIYPRDMLINRTFKAQLEEQWSRALGDEREMLG
-457 SMFEAAYYSEI
+457 EI
-468 IRAGIQS
+468 ITDFD
-475 ISRGQS
+475 
-481 SAALALGMTHWQSMK
+481 AALLSNDMQRVDDVRRRACEYLGIDEPK
-496 LIILPQAFR
+496 AP
-505 AMVPLLLTQ
+505 
-514 GIVLFQDTSLVY
+514 
-526 VLSLADFFRTAST
+526 
-539 IGERDGTQVEMIL
+539 
-552 FAGFVYF
+552 
-559 VISLSAS
+559 
-566 LLVSYLKRRTA
+566 

>member
-1 MDNAELAIG
+1 MDNATLAIG

-22 WKDGAAQLIPNKFG
+22 WQDGAAQLIPNKFG

-49 NHILVGKPAV
+49 KQILVGKPAAA
-59 SRRTSHP
+59 RKTSHP

-75 AMGSNTN
+75 AMGSHTH
-82 WRLGSDT
+82 WHLGEES

-107 EEFLQRPIKD
+107 EDYLQQPIKD

-161 HTQQNTRSLVFDLG
+161 HTQQNSRSLVFDLG

-185 YATPVIE
+185 YATPIIE

-200 FLGGEDFTH
+200 YLGGEDFTH
-209 MLVDE
+209 LLLDE
-214 VLKRADVARTTLNE
+214 VLKRWNLDKSALTD
-228 SELAALYACVE
+228 SDLAALYACVE
-239 AAKCSNQSP
+239 AAKCASSSP
-248 LHIRWQ
+248 LRMSWL
-254 YQEET
+254 YQESVLEST
-259 RECEFY
+259 FY
-265 ENELEDLWLPLLN
+265 DDELEALWLPLLN
-278 RLRVPIEQALRDARL
+278 RLRTPIEQALRDSRL
-293 KPSQIDSLVLVG
+293 KPEQIDSLVLVG

-336 LGAAIQAAC
+336 LGAATQAAC
-345 RLRSEDIEEVIL
+345 RLRHEDVEEVIL

-371 QGVSGIFSPIIER
+371 QGVPGIFSPIIER
-384 NTTVPVSRVET
+384 NTTVPVSKVET

-402 QDSIT
+402 QDSIC
-407 VNVYQGENHKVK
+407 VRVYQGESHKVK
-419 NNILVESFDVPLKKT
+419 NNILIDSFDVMLKPN
-434 GAYQSIDIRFS
+434 GHIQAIDIRFS
-445 YDIRLISAMVAF
+445 YDINGLLEVDVLLEDGKSESRIISHNATSLTTQQIDASRERLQALKIYPRDMLINRTFKAQLEEQWSRALGDEREMLG
-457 SMFEAAYYSEI
+457 EI
-468 IRAGIQS
+468 ITDFD
-475 ISRGQS
+475 
-481 SAALALGMTHWQSMK
+481 AALLSNDMQRVDDVRRRACEYLGIDEPK
-496 LIILPQAFR
+496 AP
-505 AMVPLLLTQ
+505 
-514 GIVLFQDTSLVY
+514 
-526 VLSLADFFRTAST
+526 
-539 IGERDGTQVEMIL
+539 
-552 FAGFVYF
+552 
-559 VISLSAS
+559 
-566 LLVSYLKRRTA
+566 

>member
-1 MDNAELAIG
+1 MDNATLAIG

-22 WKDGAAQLIPNKFG
+22 WQDGAAQLIPNKFG

-49 NHILVGKPAV
+49 KQILVGKPAAA
-59 SRRTSHP
+59 RKTSHP

-75 AMGSNTN
+75 AMGSNTH
-82 WRLGSDT
+82 WHLGEES

-107 EEFLQRPIKD
+107 EDYLQLPIKD

-161 HTQQNTRSLVFDLG
+161 HTQQNSRSLVFDLG

-185 YATPVIE
+185 YATPIIE

-200 FLGGEDFTH
+200 YLGGEDFTH
-209 MLVDE
+209 LLLDE
-214 VLKRADVARTTLNE
+214 VLKRWNLDKSALTD
-228 SELAALYACVE
+228 SDLAALYACVE
-239 AAKCSNQSP
+239 AAKCASGSP
-248 LHIRWQ
+248 LRMSWL
-254 YQEET
+254 YQERALEST
-259 RECEFY
+259 FY
-265 ENELEDLWLPLLN
+265 DDELEALWLPLLN
-278 RLRVPIEQALRDARL
+278 RLRTPIEQALRDSRL
-293 KPSQIDSLVLVG
+293 KPEQIDSLVLVG

-336 LGAAIQAAC
+336 LGAATQAAC
-345 RLRSEDIEEVIL
+345 RLRHEDVEEVIL

-371 QGVSGIFSPIIER
+371 QGVPGIFSPIIER
-384 NTTVPVSRVET
+384 NTTVPVSKVET

-402 QDSIT
+402 QDSIC
-407 VNVYQGENHKVK
+407 VRVYQGESHKVK
-419 NNILVESFDVPLKKT
+419 NNILIDSFDVMLKPN
-434 GAYQSIDIRFS
+434 GHIQAIDIRFS
-445 YDIRLISAMVAF
+445 YDINGLLEVDVLLEDGKSESRIISHNATSLTTQQIDASRERLQALKIYPRDMLINRTFKAQLEEQWSRALGDEREMLG
-457 SMFEAAYYSEI
+457 EI
-468 IRAGIQS
+468 ITDFD
-475 ISRGQS
+475 
-481 SAALALGMTHWQSMK
+481 AALLSNDMQRVDDVRRRACEYLGIDEPK
-496 LIILPQAFR
+496 AP
-505 AMVPLLLTQ
+505 
-514 GIVLFQDTSLVY
+514 
-526 VLSLADFFRTAST
+526 
-539 IGERDGTQVEMIL
+539 
-552 FAGFVYF
+552 
-559 VISLSAS
+559 
-566 LLVSYLKRRTA
+566 

>member
-1 MDNAELAIG
+1 MDNATLAIG

-22 WKDGAAQLIPNKFG
+22 WQDGAAQLIPNKFG

-49 NHILVGKPAV
+49 KQILVGKPAAA
-59 SRRTSHP
+59 RKTSHP

-75 AMGSNTN
+75 AMGSNTH
-82 WRLGSDT
+82 WHLGEES

-107 EEFLQRPIKD
+107 EDYLQQPIKD

-161 HTQQNTRSLVFDLG
+161 HTQQNSRSLVFDLG
-175 GGTFDVTVLE
+175 GRTFDVTVLE
-185 YATPVIE
+185 YATPIIE

-200 FLGGEDFTH
+200 YLGGEDFTH
-209 MLVDE
+209 LLLDE
-214 VLKRADVARTTLNE
+214 VLKRWNLDKSALTD
-228 SELAALYACVE
+228 SDLAALYACVE
-239 AAKCSNQSP
+239 AAKCASGSP
-248 LHIRWQ
+248 LRMSWL
-254 YQEET
+254 YQESVLENT
-259 RECEFY
+259 FY
-265 ENELEDLWLPLLN
+265 DDELEALWLPLLN
-278 RLRVPIEQALRDARL
+278 RLRTPIEQALRDSRL
-293 KPSQIDSLVLVG
+293 KPEQIDSLVLVG

-336 LGAAIQAAC
+336 LGAATQAAC
-345 RLRSEDIEEVIL
+345 RLRHEDVEEVIL

-371 QGVSGIFSPIIER
+371 QGVPGIFSPIIER
-384 NTTVPVSRVET
+384 NTTVPVSKVET

-402 QDSIT
+402 QDSIC
-407 VNVYQGENHKVK
+407 VRVYQGESHKVK
-419 NNILVESFDVPLKKT
+419 NNILIDSFDVMLKPN
-434 GAYQSIDIRFS
+434 GHIQAIDIRFS
-445 YDIRLISAMVAF
+445 YDINGLLEVDVLLEDGKSESRIISHNATSLTTQQIDASRERLQALKIYPRDMLINRTFKAQLEEQWSRALGDEREMLG
-457 SMFEAAYYSEI
+457 EI
-468 IRAGIQS
+468 ITDFD
-475 ISRGQS
+475 
-481 SAALALGMTHWQSMK
+481 AALLSNDMQRVDDVRRRACEYLGIDEPK
-496 LIILPQAFR
+496 AP
-505 AMVPLLLTQ
+505 
-514 GIVLFQDTSLVY
+514 
-526 VLSLADFFRTAST
+526 
-539 IGERDGTQVEMIL
+539 
-552 FAGFVYF
+552 
-559 VISLSAS
+559 
-566 LLVSYLKRRTA
+566 

>member
-1 MDNAELAIG
+1 MDNATLAIG

-22 WKDGAAQLIPNKFG
+22 WQDGAAQLIPNKFG

-49 NHILVGKPAV
+49 KQILVGKPAAA
-59 SRRTSHP
+59 RKTSHP

-75 AMGSNTN
+75 AMGSNTH
-82 WRLGSDT
+82 WHLGEES

-107 EEFLQRPIKD
+107 EDYLQQPIKD

-161 HTQQNTRSLVFDLG
+161 HTQQNSRSLVFDLG

-185 YATPVIE
+185 YATPIIE

-200 FLGGEDFTH
+200 YLGGEDFTH
-209 MLVDE
+209 LLLDE
-214 VLKRADVARTTLNE
+214 VLKRWNLDKSALTD
-228 SELAALYACVE
+228 SDLAALYACVE
-239 AAKCSNQSP
+239 AAKCASGSP
-248 LHIRWQ
+248 LRMSWL
-254 YQEET
+254 YQERALEST
-259 RECEFY
+259 FY
-265 ENELEDLWLPLLN
+265 DDELEALWLPLLN
-278 RLRVPIEQALRDARL
+278 RLRTPIEQALRDSRL
-293 KPSQIDSLVLVG
+293 KPEQIDSLVLVG

-336 LGAAIQAAC
+336 LGAATQAAC
-345 RLRSEDIEEVIL
+345 RLRHEDVEEVIL

-371 QGVSGIFSPIIER
+371 QGVPGIFSPIIER
-384 NTTVPVSRVET
+384 NTTVPVSKVET

-402 QDSIT
+402 QDSIC
-407 VNVYQGENHKVK
+407 VRVYQGESHKVK
-419 NNILVESFDVPLKKT
+419 NNILIDSFDVMLKPN
-434 GAYQSIDIRFS
+434 GHIQAIDIRFS
-445 YDIRLISAMVAF
+445 YDINGLLEVDVLLEDGKSESRIISHNATSLTTQQIDASRERLLALKIYPRDMLINRTFKAQLEEQWSRALGDEREMLG
-457 SMFEAAYYSEI
+457 EI
-468 IRAGIQS
+468 ITDFD
-475 ISRGQS
+475 
-481 SAALALGMTHWQSMK
+481 AALLSNDMQRVDDVRRRACEYLG
-496 LIILPQAFR
+496 IAP
-505 AMVPLLLTQ
+505 
-514 GIVLFQDTSLVY
+514 
-526 VLSLADFFRTAST
+526 
-539 IGERDGTQVEMIL
+539 
-552 FAGFVYF
+552 
-559 VISLSAS
+559 
-566 LLVSYLKRRTA
+566 

>member
-1 MDNAELAIG
+1 MDNATLAIG

-22 WKDGAAQLIPNKFG
+22 WQDGAAQLIPNKFG

-49 NHILVGKPAV
+49 KQILVGKPAAA
-59 SRRTSHP
+59 RKTSHP

-75 AMGSNTN
+75 AMGSHTL
-82 WRLGSDT
+82 WHLGEES

-107 EEFLQRPIKD
+107 EDYLQQPIKD

-161 HTQQNTRSLVFDLG
+161 HTQQNSRSLVFDLG

-185 YATPVIE
+185 YATPIIE

-200 FLGGEDFTH
+200 YLGGEDFTH
-209 MLVDE
+209 LLLEE
-214 VLKRADVARTTLNE
+214 VLKRWNLDKSLLTEND
-228 SELAALYACVE
+228 LAALYTCVE
-239 AAKCSNQSP
+239 TAKCASDTP
-248 LHIRWQ
+248 LRVNWL
-254 YQEET
+254 YQERALESS
-259 RECEFY
+259 FY
-265 ENELEDLWLPLLN
+265 DDELESLWLPLLN
-278 RLRVPIEQALRDARL
+278 RLRTPIEQALRDSRL
-293 KPSQIDSLVLVG
+293 KPEQIDSLVLVG

-336 LGAAIQAAC
+336 LGAATQAAC
-345 RLRSEDIEEVIL
+345 RLRHEDVEEVIL
-357 TDICPYSLGVEVNR
+357 TDICPYSLGVEVNQR
-371 QGVSGIFSPIIER
+371 GVSGVFSPIIER
-384 NTTVPVSRVET
+384 NTTVPVSKVET

-402 QDSIT
+402 QDSIC
-407 VNVYQGENHKVK
+407 VRVYQGESHKVK
-419 NNILVESFDVPLKKT
+419 NNILIDSFDVTLKPN
-434 GAYQSIDIRFS
+434 GHIQSIDIRFS
-445 YDIRLISAMVAF
+445 YDINGLLEVDVLLEDGKSESRVISHNTASLTPQQIAASRERLQALKIYPRDMLINRTFKAQ
-457 SMFEAAYYSEI
+457 FEEQWSRALGDEREMLGEI
-468 IRAGIQS
+468 ITDFD
-475 ISRGQS
+475 
-481 SAALALGMTHWQSMK
+481 AALLSNDMQRVDDVRRRACEYLGIDEPK
-496 LIILPQAFR
+496 AP
-505 AMVPLLLTQ
+505 
-514 GIVLFQDTSLVY
+514 
-526 VLSLADFFRTAST
+526 
-539 IGERDGTQVEMIL
+539 
-552 FAGFVYF
+552 
-559 VISLSAS
+559 
-566 LLVSYLKRRTA
+566 

>member
-1 MDNAELAIG
+1 MDNATLAIG

-22 WKDGAAQLIPNKFG
+22 WQDGAAQLIPNKFG

-49 NHILVGKPAV
+49 KQILVGKPAAA
-59 SRRTSHP
+59 RKTSHP
-66 DKTAALFKR
+66 YKTAALFKR
-75 AMGSNTN
+75 AMGSNTH
-82 WRLGSDT
+82 WHLGEES

-107 EEFLQRPIKD
+107 EDYLQQPIKD

-161 HTQQNTRSLVFDLG
+161 HTQQNSRSLVFDLG

-185 YATPVIE
+185 YATPIIE

-200 FLGGEDFTH
+200 YLGGEDFTH
-209 MLVDE
+209 LLLDE
-214 VLKRADVARTTLNE
+214 VLKRWNLDKSALTD
-228 SELAALYACVE
+228 SDLAALYACVE
-239 AAKCSNQSP
+239 AAKCASGSP
-248 LHIRWQ
+248 LRMSWL
-254 YQEET
+254 YQERALESK
-259 RECEFY
+259 FY
-265 ENELEDLWLPLLN
+265 DDELEALWLPLLN
-278 RLRVPIEQALRDARL
+278 RLRTPIEQALRDSRL
-293 KPSQIDSLVLVG
+293 KPEQIDSLVLVG

-336 LGAAIQAAC
+336 LGAATQAAC
-345 RLRSEDIEEVIL
+345 RLRHEDVEEVIL

-371 QGVSGIFSPIIER
+371 QGVPGIFSPIIER
-384 NTTVPVSRVET
+384 NTTVPVSKVET

-402 QDSIT
+402 QDSIC
-407 VNVYQGENHKVK
+407 VRVYQGESHKVK
-419 NNILVESFDVPLKKT
+419 NNILIDSFDVMLKPN
-434 GAYQSIDIRFS
+434 GHIQAIDIRFS
-445 YDIRLISAMVAF
+445 YDINGLLEVDVLLEDGKSESRIISHNATSLTTQQIDASRERLQALKIYPRDMLINRTFKAQLEEQWSRALGDEREMLG
-457 SMFEAAYYSEI
+457 EI
-468 IRAGIQS
+468 ITDFD
-475 ISRGQS
+475 
-481 SAALALGMTHWQSMK
+481 AALLSNDMQRVDDVRRRACEYLGIDEPK
-496 LIILPQAFR
+496 AP
-505 AMVPLLLTQ
+505 
-514 GIVLFQDTSLVY
+514 
-526 VLSLADFFRTAST
+526 
-539 IGERDGTQVEMIL
+539 
-552 FAGFVYF
+552 
-559 VISLSAS
+559 
-566 LLVSYLKRRTA
+566 